1 MHPRQIVRPSPP
13 LADSLRKTGELD
25 RILEVAVR
33 LAQEG
38 FQSEKTRLLDDMR

>member
-13 LADSLRKTGELD
+13 LADSLELD

-33 LAQEG
+33 LTQEG
-38 FQSEKTRLLDDMR
+38 FQSERTRLLDDMR